1 MKSNL
6 NEMTIF
12 LLFILLFESTTT
24 KNLNQINENLVL
36 SIKDHKVTLHL
47 FRKET
52 KLFLSI

>member
-36 SIKDHKVTLHL
+36 SIKDHKVFLNL

-52 KLFLSI
+52 KSF